1 MEVVDCVNILAYY
14 NVVTIRVFHGLS
26 EPTEWSN
33 LPVCWLLKHSTF
45 LKNCRKSTLAYFVKP
60 TEEEIKYNSIDT
72 WTQYY
77 LTFYDHNLQMLKI
90 NAIMF
95 ALGKPF

>member
-1 MEVVDCVNILAYY
+1 LLAFE
-14 NVVTIRVFHGLS
+14 TFDFP
-26 EPTEWSN
+26 EK
-33 LPVCWLLKHSTF
+33 LPKKHSSLFCETNS
-45 LKNCRKSTLAYFVKP
+45 K
-60 TEEEIKYNSIDT
+60 EEIKYNSIDT

-95 ALGKPF
+95 ALGKPFQPIFAC